1 MNVQTILNNVGGEN
15 QPILAQLIENPVD
28 GYTSNN
34 KPKQKIV
41 AICQESG
48 QQFNATIYPGTGL
61 RLDQRN
67 VGEVLSFNLAAGRVG
82 QGKVFLSG
90 FWNSH
95 YTHVPPGTATP
106 GQAMSGA
113 AKPSP
118 AMQPKVP
125 PTTMPTQTNEP
136 VDWDAKEKREKR
148 GYAIR
153 DATLAITTLATIL
166 NDANKINKS
175 DIVAMAECFV
185 EYIYTG
191 GIGETAQQ
199 GAGFQ
204 PQQEQVDNEWD
215 NYVPPQQQPEPPQ

>member
-1 MNVQTILNNVGGEN
+1 MNVQTILNNVGGDN
-15 QPILAQLIENPVD
+15 QQILAQLIENPVD

-67 VGEVLSFNLAAGRVG
+67 VGEVLSFSLAAGRVG

-90 FWNSH
+90 FWNSN
-95 YTHVPPGTATP
+95 YTHIPPGTATP
-106 GQAMSGA
+106 GQVMSGA
-113 AKPSP
+113 ATPSP
-118 AMQPKVP
+118 AMNRQVP
-125 PTTMPTQTNEP
+125 PPQQPAPPPVPPPQTKEP

-166 NDANKINKS
+166 NDASKINKA
-175 DIVAMAECFV
+175 DIVSMAACFV
-185 EYIYTG
+185 DYIYTG
-191 GIGETAQQ
+191 GIGENAQQ
-199 GAGFQ
+199 GKGFQ
-204 PQQEQVDNEWD
+204 QDPEWD
-215 NYVPPQQQPEPPQ
+215 NYVPPQQHQ